1 MRKWLY
7 CDVNNVASIG
17 LLAVR
22 LVMGA
27 AFIIHGWP
35 KIQNPLGWMP
45 ESNPTPPIFQ
55 AMAAVAEFGG
65 GIALILGALTRVAA
79 LGLLITMAVAVLTFH
94 LPQKDPFVSLTGGPS
109 WELAG
114 IYCASSLLLLF
125 SGAGQ
130 FSVDRLLCGNCAG
143 GRIRPP
149 EIALDRPATSAT

>member
-7 CDVNNVASIG
+7 CDVNNIASIG

-27 AFIIHGWP
+27 AFILHGWP

-45 ESNPTPPIFQ
+45 ESSPTPPMFQ

-65 GIALILGALTRVAA
+65 GIALILGLLTRVAA
-79 LGLLITMAVAVLTFH
+79 VGLLITMAVAIFTYH
-94 LPQKDPFVSLTGGPS
+94 LPQRHTFVSLTKDPS

-114 IYCASSLLLLF
+114 IYCACSLLLLF
-125 SGAGQ
+125 SGAGR
-130 FSVDRLLCGNCAG
+130 FSLDRLLFS
-143 GRIRPP
+143 GRPTMDS
-149 EIALDRPATSAT
+149 DRHGSP